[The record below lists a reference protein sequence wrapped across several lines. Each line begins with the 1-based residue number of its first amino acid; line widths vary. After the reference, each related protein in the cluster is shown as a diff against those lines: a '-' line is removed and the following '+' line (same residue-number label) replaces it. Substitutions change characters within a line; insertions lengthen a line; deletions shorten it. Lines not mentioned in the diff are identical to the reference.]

1 MVNMART
8 TLDAVDR
15 RILAVL
21 QRHGDIS
28 HAQLAQ
34 QVSSS
39 PASCWR
45 RIHAMEESGVLGA
58 TVRLLDPAA
67 VGRGLDVI
75 CQVRLAS
82 QQPAARAELEAF
94 ILSREEIMECYSMTG
109 EWDYML
115 RIVVADVRDYEAFL
129 MQDLLRQATVASS
142 ASHFALKRIKYTTAL
157 PV

>member
-1 MVNMART
+1 M
-8 TLDAVDR
+8 LS
-15 RILAVL
+15 VL

-34 QVSSS
+34 EVASS

-45 RIHAMEESGVLGA
+45 RIRAMEESGVLRGA
-58 TVRLLDPAA
+58 VRLLDPAA
-67 VGRGLDVI
+67 VGCGLNVI

-82 QQPAARAELEAF
+82 QQPDARAQLEAF
-94 ILSREEIMECYSMTG
+94 ILSREEVMECYSMTG

-115 RIVVADVRDYEAFL
+115 RVVVADVRDYEKFL
-129 MQDLLRQATVASS
+129 MQDLLRHPTVASS
-142 ASHFALKRIKYTTAL
+142 ASHFALKQIKYTTAL